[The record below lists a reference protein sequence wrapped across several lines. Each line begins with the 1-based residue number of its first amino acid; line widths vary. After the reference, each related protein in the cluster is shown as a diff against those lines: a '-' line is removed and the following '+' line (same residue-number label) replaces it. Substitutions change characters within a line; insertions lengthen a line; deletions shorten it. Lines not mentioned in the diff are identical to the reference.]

1 MFKIS
6 DEQRKTI
13 LKYLSSRPYAEVFQL
28 VAMIVGLKPSE
39 NSKEKEDEKKIT
51 NGKQNLSEMSRQ
63 WFF

>member
-28 VAMIVGLKPSE
+28 VAMLVGLKPVEE
-39 NSKEKEDEKKIT
+39 NKKE
-51 NGKQNLSEMSRQ
+51 NGKKPEKVVM
-63 WFF
+63 

>member
-28 VAMIVGLKPSE
+28 VAMLVGLKPDT
-39 NSKEKEDEKKIT
+39 NSKDEDKAKEEKK
-51 NGKQNLSEMSRQ
+51 N
-63 WFF
+63 

>member
-28 VAMIVGLKPSE
+28 VAMLVGLKPAE
-39 NSKEKEDEKKIT
+39 NAKAKDEKKD
-51 NGKQNLSEMSRQ
+51 N
-63 WFF
+63 

>member
-28 VAMIVGLKPSE
+28 VAMLVGLKPDA
-39 NSKEKEDEKKIT
+39 NGKEKDKKE
-51 NGKQNLSEMSRQ
+51 N
-63 WFF
+63 

>member
-28 VAMIVGLKPSE
+28 VAMLVGLKPLE
-39 NSKEKEDEKKIT
+39 NSKDKDEKKD
-51 NGKQNLSEMSRQ
+51 N
-63 WFF
+63 